1 MIMFAAVFH
10 PMFSNVNNT
19 VPCLDTVDCDTPL
32 STHDNDDVAVF
43 HPASPSLSFAMSG
56 VSESKCHDMEQC
68 CLHLKTLG
76 EKQQQHY
83 HLG

>member
-32 STHDNDDVAVF
+32 STHDNDDVAVI
-43 HPASPSLSFAMSG
+43 
-56 VSESKCHDMEQC
+56 KC
-68 CLHLKTLG
+68 
-76 EKQQQHY
+76 KQHC
-83 HLG
+83 